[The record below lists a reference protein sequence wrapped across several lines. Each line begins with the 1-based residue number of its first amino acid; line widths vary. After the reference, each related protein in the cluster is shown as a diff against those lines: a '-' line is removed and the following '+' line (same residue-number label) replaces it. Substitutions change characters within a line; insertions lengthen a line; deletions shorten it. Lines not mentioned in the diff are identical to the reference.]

1 MASAMTSLGV
11 ADLVAAGTAALD
23 EGDWERARALLERA
37 TASGGRDAVPEA
49 SEGLGWAG
57 WWQHDGE
64 ATIAARE
71 TAYRGYRAAGDA
83 RGAARVALW
92 VASDHRETRGDVAVG
107 QGWLGRAARLLEPL
121 APCAEHG
128 WLALHEGSFALG
140 DGDAAGAAT
149 CGHRAVALGRALGS
163 VDLEAIGL
171 AQQGSALVLQGAL
184 GDGMARLDEASA
196 IAHGEEFDHPVSLA
210 WALCYLVSSCEG
222 VGDFPRAIQWCDAMR
237 TFAERWHGRQILGIC
252 RTSYGRV
259 LTARGEWPAAE
270 SELTGAL
277 GDVEASRPGLSGTPL
292 VRLGELRVRQG
303 RVAEARALFARA
315 GAHPDA
321 LVGLGALALAEGDA
335 IVARDA
341 AERIL
346 RRLPDANALDR
357 LPALELRARA
367 LAALGDGPAAHDAGA
382 AVRRL
387 VDRIATPYLEGRAH
401 ACCAEL
407 AAASGDLERARRC
420 AEDAIDAFSA
430 AAAPYDAAC
439 ARLVLAE
446 TLCGLGRAQHARA
459 EAATA
464 RATFAALGAP
474 PDVARAD
481 ALLTRGDDA
490 APPPAAAP
498 CSDLTGR
505 ELEVLRL
512 VAAGRSDPEIAAALV
527 VSPHTVHRHVANIRT
542 KLRQPSR
549 AAAVAHATRAGLL

>member
-1 MASAMTSLGV
+1 
-11 ADLVAAGTAALD
+11 
-23 EGDWERARALLERA
+23 
-37 TASGGRDAVPEA
+37 
-49 SEGLGWAG
+49 
-57 WWQHDGE
+57 
-64 ATIAARE
+64 
-71 TAYRGYRAAGDA
+71 
-83 RGAARVALW
+83 
-92 VASDHRETRGDVAVG
+92 
-107 QGWLGRAARLLEPL
+107 
-121 APCAEHG
+121 
-128 WLALHEGSFALG
+128 
-140 DGDAAGAAT
+140 
-149 CGHRAVALGRALGS
+149 
-163 VDLEAIGL
+163 
-171 AQQGSALVLQGAL
+171 
-184 GDGMARLDEASA
+184 
-196 IAHGEEFDHPVSLA
+196 
-210 WALCYLVSSCEG
+210 
-222 VGDFPRAIQWCDAMR
+222 MR

-270 SELTGAL
+270 SELTGAV

-303 RVAEARALFARA
+303 RAEEARALFARA

-335 IVARDA
+335 IVASDA
-341 AERIL
+341 AERVL

-367 LAALGDGPAAHDAGA
+367 LAALGEVTAARDACA
-382 AVRRL
+382 AVQRL
-387 VDRIATPYLEGRAH
+387 VERIATPYLEGRAH

-420 AEDAIDAFSA
+420 AEDAIDAFCA
-430 AAAPYDAAC
+430 AAAPYDAAR

-446 TLCGLGRAQHARA
+446 ALCGLGRAQHGRA

-481 ALLTRGDDA
+481 ALLTRDDDLA
-490 APPPAAAP
+490 TAAP

-512 VAAGRSDPEIAAALV
+512 VAAGRSDAEIAAALV

-549 AAAVAHATRAGLL
+549 AAAVAHASRAGLL